1 MSNYVAE
8 RDPEAAERLAL
19 DIRESFRLLAE
30 RPLIGHTRPDLLRAP
45 VRVGTVRQA
54 YLVIYRDTIPIEIVR
69 VLDGR
74 RDLAALLES

>member
-1 MSNYVAE
+1 VSRFVVSDEARADIRSMSNYVAE

-45 VRVGTVRQA
+45 VRV
-54 YLVIYRDTIPIEIVR
+54 
-69 VLDGR
+69 
-74 RDLAALLES
+74 

>member
-45 VRVGTVRQA
+45 VRV
-54 YLVIYRDTIPIEIVR
+54 
-69 VLDGR
+69 
-74 RDLAALLES
+74 